1 MECKEFGLPYFM
13 RYITIIPMIH
23 HKEKVT
29 YFSNKKLIV
38 DVFGVCAERYVEDLK
53 GQANKTITL

>member
-1 MECKEFGLPYFM
+1 
-13 RYITIIPMIH
+13 MIH
-23 HKEKVT
+23 HREKVT